1 MSKHRVN
8 DPPKIPRR
16 EGPVTDGP
24 ALPSVRHST
33 TSNLLE
39 REIHLILPLIINTH
53 FMIYF
58 VFIFKPPSPLI
69 YFIHFIHSS
78 PGTLSSGIPNH
89 LCQKV
94 TAKTHQMLLIRKLR
108 PKIPVRRPLS
118 ERTFSIIRK
127 NSSQLF
133 MPAGRDSRAI
143 PRLSESFH
151 PKVLLV
157 SFAITDGI
165 FLSFAPSPRLLISGT
180 SGNSRVVVP
189 RYEYVLVSSLAH
201 AMPSLPQPQPTLVSI
216 AAARAADG
224 WPLDD
229 IVAVPWL
236 GIRVVS

>member
-1 MSKHRVN
+1 VAEEMSKHRVN

-53 FMIYF
+53 YVIYF

-94 TAKTHQMLLIRKLR
+94 
-108 PKIPVRRPLS
+108 
-118 ERTFSIIRK
+118 
-127 NSSQLF
+127 
-133 MPAGRDSRAI
+133 MPY
-143 PRLSESFH
+143 P
-151 PKVLLV
+151 
-157 SFAITDGI
+157 DG
-165 FLSFAPSPRLLISGT
+165 SG
-180 SGNSRVVVP
+180 
-189 RYEYVLVSSLAH
+189 
-201 AMPSLPQPQPTLVSI
+201 
-216 AAARAADG
+216 
-224 WPLDD
+224 
-229 IVAVPWL
+229 
-236 GIRVVS
+236 